1 MPWGPTAGLAHRL
14 PHYRIGSPAEH
25 GLGEFCALVNV
36 NPCGSRLGDVG
47 HPIGDP
53 LEPTT
58 DRGLLLRDLRD
69 PAAPMAPV
77 SVKLPLPMVAELDRR
92 AAEHHTSRAVLLRS
106 LVVDALERIDAA
118 QEVQA

>member
-1 MPWGPTAGLAHRL
+1 M
-14 PHYRIGSPAEH
+14 GS
-25 GLGEFCALVNV
+25 
-36 NPCGSRLGDVG
+36 
-47 HPIGDP
+47 
-53 LEPTT
+53 TT

-118 QEVQA
+118 GQEVA